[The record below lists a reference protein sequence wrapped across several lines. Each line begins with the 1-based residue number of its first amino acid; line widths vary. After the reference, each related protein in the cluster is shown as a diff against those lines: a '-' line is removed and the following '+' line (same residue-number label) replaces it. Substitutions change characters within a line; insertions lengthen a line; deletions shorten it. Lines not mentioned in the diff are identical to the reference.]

1 MKINSINPLY
11 LINKV
16 SGYLEQI
23 NKNKYLMLVPSN
35 ENKEKSKKYEEL
47 WSKFGDLI
55 SSITRN
61 SR

>member
-1 MKINSINPLY
+1 
-11 LINKV
+11 
-16 SGYLEQI
+16 
-23 NKNKYLMLVPSN
+23 MLVPSN

>member
-47 WSKFGDLI
+47 WSKCGDLI